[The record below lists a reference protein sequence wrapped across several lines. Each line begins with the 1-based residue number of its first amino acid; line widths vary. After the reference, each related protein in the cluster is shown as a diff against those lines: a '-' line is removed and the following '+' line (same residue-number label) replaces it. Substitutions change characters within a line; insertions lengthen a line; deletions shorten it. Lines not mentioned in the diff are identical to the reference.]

1 MNHQEA
7 SGLLNHFSAL
17 SIHRSLKRKEWQK
30 LKIDWFEFL
39 VNCENKY
46 QRTKSKY
53 KTAKTH
59 KEFYNKILT
68 K

>member
-7 SGLLNHFSAL
+7 TELLIHFLPL

-30 LKIDWFEFL
+30 LKIDWYDFL
-39 VNCENKY
+39 INCENKY
-46 QRTKSKY
+46 QRTKLKY

>member
-7 SGLLNHFSAL
+7 TELLIHFSPL
-17 SIHRSLKRKEWQK
+17 SIHRSLKRKEWQT

-46 QRTKSKY
+46 QRSKSKY

>member
-7 SGLLNHFSAL
+7 TELLIHFSPL

-39 VNCENKY
+39 VNCEKKY
-46 QRTKSKY
+46 QKAKAKY
-53 KTAKTH
+53 KTAKTN

>member
-7 SGLLNHFSAL
+7 TELLIHFSPL

-46 QRTKSKY
+46 QR
-53 KTAKTH
+53 AKARF
-59 KEFYNKILT
+59 KNRRK
-68 K
+68 

>member
-7 SGLLNHFSAL
+7 TELLIHFSAL
-17 SIHRSLKRKEWQK
+17 SIHRSLKRKEWQT

-46 QRTKSKY
+46 QR
-53 KTAKTH
+53 AKARF
-59 KEFYNKILT
+59 KNRRK
-68 K
+68 

>member
-46 QRTKSKY
+46 QRAKAKY
-53 KTAKTH
+53 KNRK
-59 KEFYNKILT
+59 NSQRIL
-68 K
+68 